1 VPVGPAVG
9 LPLGPAVGDDVVVPV
24 GAAVPVAVVVEAPDV
39 GEPGAVDVLGGARVT
54 VAPEPA

>member
-1 VPVGPAVG
+1 
-9 LPLGPAVGDDVVVPV
+9 VPV